1 MTGPALLA
9 FDTSTDRLHL
19 GLRVGSRE
27 WHHQGESGPAAGRD
41 LVQRAIRLLTEAGV
55 ALGRIDAIAFGR
67 GPGAFT
73 GLRSACS
80 TAQGLALGA
89 GKPVLAIDTLMA
101 VAEDARLRAGATDV
115 WVVLDARMEE
125 IHAAHFVHDGERW
138 RERCA
143 PALCSAQ
150 DLVTRWQEHPPVA
163 VAGNALSAFGAGLAT
178 GHAQR
183 LPQARPGASALLA
196 CARAAWDG
204 QLSMDAAS
212 AQPRYLRQRVAL
224 TTAERATRGRDMP

>member
-41 LVQRAIRLLTEAGV
+41 LVQRAIRLLTKAGV

-101 VAEDARLRAGATDV
+101 VAEDARLRGGATDV
-115 WVVLDARMEE
+115 WAVLDARMEE

-178 GHAQR
+178 GHALR
-183 LPQARPGASALLA
+183 LPQARPGASALLT

-224 TTAERATRGRDMP
+224 TTAERATRSRDMP